1 MYKFR
6 FTLLTLGMI
15 AFTLMVSSSA
25 QAQATRTWVSG
36 VGDDVNPCSRTAPC
50 KTYAGA
56 ISKTAAGGEISTL
69 DPGGFGAVTITK
81 SMTINGTKGQG
92 FGSILHSGTNGVN
105 VNDSASGAP
114 NSIIVTLR
122 DLSINGAG
130 TTTGLRGINFTS
142 GKHLYVEDCQIYGS
156 KSAPGRGIDI
166 NLNGAPAS
174 GGPQRV
180 VVRNTQIRDVSGE
193 GIRAANANA
202 IGVVVTLEGVQ
213 ISNCTDGF
221 DLSTNAKGLA
231 FNSSFNNCTGAGVG
245 VLAGSLGVELHDC
258 ALINSTTGLAIAAST
273 SRISGCTITNNTNG
287 VNFVGGTLVTY
298 GDNKTLGNT
307 NEAIGGSIPAPVG
320 KK

>member
-1 MYKFR
+1 MNKFR

-15 AFTLMVSSSA
+15 AFTLMISSSA

-81 SMTINGTKGQG
+81 SMTINGTKGAG

-105 VNDSASGAP
+105 VNDSASGSP

-130 TTTGLRGINFTS
+130 TTAGLRGVNFTS
-142 GKHLYVEDCQIYGS
+142 GKHLYIEDCTIQGS
-156 KSAPGRGIDI
+156 KTAPGHGIDI

-174 GGPQRV
+174 GGAQRV
-180 VVRNTQIRDVSGE
+180 VVRNTIIRDCSGS
-193 GIRAANANA
+193 GIRASNTNA
-202 IGVVVTLEGVQ
+202 IGVAVLLEGTR
-213 ISNCTDGF
+213 ISTTNNGF
-221 DLSTNAKGLA
+221 TLSTNARGVA
-231 FNSSFNNCTGAGVG
+231 IDSSFSNCTGSGVE
-245 VLAGSLGVELHDC
+245 VLAGSLGAELHDC
-258 ALINSTTGLAIAAST
+258 AMISNATGLAIAAST
-273 SRISGCTITNNTNG
+273 SRITGCTITNNANG